1 MPIKQESLNNQLE
14 DELSKYNPVP
24 VTSGGKEVDV
34 ADEADVFRFD
44 FIKDGVNYGP
54 VHVSIDGTQK
64 LIIYYSK
71 DVEAS
76 PKGKSID
83 GQGEESFED
92 LCRRLYRWAVGHQL
106 RPQKVYSSKLGRD
119 MAKREHT
126 KRMDEGYYPISK
138 KSSYSDNIAET
149 KIIIQHSRALEE
161 GEQRFRN
168 IARIFVENASGERF
182 LLDTKMPGLARVHAR
197 NIAEGHTPYD
207 ERGKHIT
214 SLIKEYNTM
223 AGFCRATKHN
233 ANENISHLVESGF
246 QHYGQMR
253 ETLRKL
259 SSKRGYKEYFESWTP
274 TLNEEV
280 VEESTT
286 DLAEMF
292 LNSSIDPRIENAL
305 PFLSKFAK
313 PVMEMN
319 EVSELE
325 EWTNSIVDEALRPH
339 SKAQIEDLVTLL
351 RTDNLIPFGPN
362 ALTVKSE
369 LSGLLDNDQL
379 FSKLEQL
386 SKKDP
391 DADAKDSVLAW
402 MELSRDPAMQEVVD
416 MVKAGSQPAPA
427 PAEPPPQPAAAAPA
441 PSVPQQPL
449 QEFAM
454 DDGDDGNEPDEEA
467 ILRQLASHWWLGT
480 EQQMAKAQKT
490 LAAMG
495 WEIGQD
501 ESGDDDAGVFLIRPG
516 DVHGDSYIAF
526 PHSELELDEGQTSDM
541 RDFFSTQ
548 PGTALTP
555 PIQARVTREEEDPF
569 AEGQTSDMRDFFSTQ
584 PGTALT
590 PPIVARVTREEEDP
604 FADFKFSNQQDDAAH
619 EKEVFAR
626 MRQDAK
632 DGKATK
638 VNTLNPIDQDQ
649 YRRNRQQD
657 MKSIPVTKQNE
668 GLDANQKRVGQLG
681 PKAKY
686 AKQGDLVGTMESV
699 DPLDELKRLLGK

>member
-54 VHVSIDGTQK
+54 VHVSIDGTSK

-71 DVEAS
+71 EVQDS
-76 PKGKSID
+76 PRGRSIE
-83 GQGEESFED
+83 GSGEESFDD
-92 LCRRLYRWAVGHQL
+92 LCKRLYRWAVGHQL

-126 KRMDEGYYPISK
+126 KRMDEGYYPIGK
-138 KSSYSDNIAET
+138 KASYSDNIAET

-168 IARIFVENASGERF
+168 IARIFVENAAGEKF

-207 ERGKHIT
+207 ERGKHI
-214 SLIKEYNTM
+214 SSMIKEYNTM
-223 AGFCRATKHN
+223 AGFCRATKN
-233 ANENISHLVESGF
+233 NTNESISHLVESGF
-246 QHYGQMR
+246 QHYGQVR
-253 ETLRKL
+253 ETLRKM

-280 VEESTT
+280 IDESTT

-292 LNSSIDPRIENAL
+292 LNSSLDPRIENAL

-319 EVSELE
+319 EVIELE
-325 EWTNSIVDEALRPH
+325 EWTNTIVDEALRPH
-339 SKAQIEDLVTLL
+339 SKAQIENLATLL
-351 RTDNLIPFGPN
+351 NANNQIPFGPN
-362 ALTVKSE
+362 ALTIKSE

-379 FSKLEQL
+379 NSKLEQL
-386 SKKDP
+386 SQDDP

-402 MELSRDPAMQEVVD
+402 MELSRDPAMQEIVD

-427 PAEPPPQPAAAAPA
+427 PAEPSPQPAPA
-441 PSVPQQPL
+441 EPQQPL

-467 ILRQLASHWWLGT
+467 ILRQLASHWWSGT

-495 WEIGQD
+495 WEIGPD
-501 ESGDDDAGVFLIRPG
+501 ESGDDDAGVYVYRIG
-516 DVHGDSYIAF
+516 DEDGRDTIAF
-526 PHSELELDEGQTSDM
+526 AHSELELDEGELGDM
-541 RDFFSTQ
+541 RDFFKTQSSMPSTPQ
-548 PGTALTP
+548 
-555 PIQARVTREEEDPF
+555 
-569 AEGQTSDMRDFFSTQ
+569 
-584 PGTALT
+584 
-590 PPIVARVTREEEDP
+590 IVARVTRQQDMAEEEDP
-604 FADFKFSNQQDDAAH
+604 FVDFKFSNQQDDAAH

>member
-1 MPIKQESLNNQLE
+1 MPIKQETLNNQLE

-71 DVEAS
+71 DVQDS
-76 PKGKSID
+76 PRGRSIE
-83 GQGEESFED
+83 GSGEESFDD
-92 LCRRLYRWAVGHQL
+92 LCKRLYRWAVGHQL

-119 MAKREHT
+119 MAKREHI
-126 KRMDEGYYPISK
+126 KRMDEGYYSTGK

-168 IARIFVENASGERF
+168 IARIFVENAAGEKF

-207 ERGKHIT
+207 ERGRHIS
-214 SLIKEYNTM
+214 SLISEYNTM

-233 ANENISHLVESGF
+233 TNESISHLVETGF

-259 SSKRGYKEYFESWTP
+259 SSKRGYKTYFENWTP

-280 VEESTT
+280 GDDSTT
-286 DLAEMF
+286 ELAEMF
-292 LNSSIDPRIENAL
+292 LNSSLDPRIESAL
-305 PFLSKFAK
+305 PFLSKLSQ

-319 EVSELE
+319 EISELE
-325 EWTNSIVDEALRPH
+325 EWSSSIVDEALRPH
-339 SKAQIEDLVTLL
+339 SKAQIENLATLL
-351 RTDNLIPFGPN
+351 RSDNQIPFGPN
-362 ALTVKSE
+362 ALTIKSE
-369 LSGLLDNDQL
+369 LADMLDNDQL
-379 FSKLEQL
+379 NSKLEQL
-386 SKKDP
+386 SQKDP

-416 MVKAGSQPAPA
+416 MVKAGSNPEPTQPEQPAPQQ
-427 PAEPPPQPAAAAPA
+427 PVQPPVQPE
-441 PSVPQQPL
+441 QPL

-454 DDGDDGNEPDEEA
+454 DDGEDDNEPDEEA
-467 ILRQLASHWWLGT
+467 ILRQLASQWWRGDGDP
-480 EQQMAKAQKT
+480 KAERT

-501 ESGDDDAGVFLIRPG
+501 ESGDEDAGVFLVRAG
-516 DVHGDSYIAF
+516 DVNGDSYMAF
-526 PHSELELDEGQTSDM
+526 PQSELELDEGDLGDM
-541 RDFFSTQ
+541 RDYFKAQQ
-548 PGTALTP
+548 PLQTPSPVTA
-555 PIQARVTREEEDPF
+555 R
-569 AEGQTSDMRDFFSTQ
+569 
-584 PGTALT
+584 
-590 PPIVARVTREEEDP
+590 
-604 FADFKFSNQQDDAAH
+604 
-619 EKEVFAR
+619 
-626 MRQDAK
+626 
-632 DGKATK
+632 
-638 VNTLNPIDQDQ
+638 
-649 YRRNRQQD
+649 
-657 MKSIPVTKQNE
+657 VTKQNE
-668 GLDANQKRVGQLG
+668 GLDANQKRVKQLG

-686 AKQGDLVGTMESV
+686 AKQGDLVGTMESI
-699 DPLDELKRLLGK
+699 DPLQELKRLLGK